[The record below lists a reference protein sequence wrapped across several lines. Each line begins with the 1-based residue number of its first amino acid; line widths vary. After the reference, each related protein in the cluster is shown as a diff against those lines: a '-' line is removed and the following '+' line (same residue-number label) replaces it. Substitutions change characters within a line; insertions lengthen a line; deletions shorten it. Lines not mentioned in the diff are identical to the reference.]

1 MTSSK
6 IHHASAMIAVLS
18 FRPAPSSG
26 AAKQDRR
33 QIVAASEIG
42 DRGQGASDPTSCQ
55 LYVSP
60 TGSDTN
66 AGTLAAPWRTVQH
79 AFNYAQPG
87 ERVCFRGGVYPTT
100 NSSGYSQSLSR
111 SGTASSRITFTNY
124 PGEVAV
130 IEGSTRVD
138 AAYVTFLGTPV
149 TAPGLIFS
157 GPGATNMDLVDV
169 MYSHDVTFDHV
180 EIRHGAYHAGLYQ
193 YSGYNIKVTGC
204 YIHDNG
210 RPGYI
215 NTDQGIYW
223 DATAGTGNLI
233 ANNVIEHNV
242 AMGVQLYPAPVGVVV
257 EENTIVNNGNYGMV
271 VYGSL
276 HKIVNNILSNNGNSA
291 SNPQMKMDLLAAG
304 LTIDSNLF
312 WNAAWALR
320 GYLNPMGLAIAN
332 APIGDPLF
340 VDPVHHNYHLQPG
353 SPAAGAGNTQ
363 YTQPTDKDGVL
374 RHLPPDLGAYE
385 VPSQRSAGTN
395 PSRFR

>member
-1 MTSSK
+1 MICLK
-6 IHHASAMIAVLS
+6 VLPALAMVSVLS
-18 FRPAPSSG
+18 FRSAPSSG
-26 AAKQDRR
+26 AARPDRR
-33 QIVAASEIG
+33 PAVAASDIG
-42 DRGQGASDPTSCQ
+42 DRGQEAPDPMSCQ

-60 TGSDTN
+60 TGSDAS
-66 AGTLAAPWRTVQH
+66 AGTISAPWRTVQH
-79 AFNYAQPG
+79 AFSYAQPG
-87 ERVCFRGGVYPTT
+87 ERICFRGGAYAMT
-100 NSSGYSQSLSR
+100 NSTGYNQSLSR
-111 SGTASSRITFTNY
+111 SGTSSSRITFTNY
-124 PGEVAV
+124 PGEVAI

-138 AAYVTFLGTPV
+138 AAYVTFQGTPA

-157 GPGATNMDLVDV
+157 GPGAHNMDLIDV
-169 MYSHDVTFDHV
+169 MYSHDVTLDHV
-180 EIRHGAYHAGLYQ
+180 EIRQGVYHAGLYQ
-193 YSGYNIKVTGC
+193 YGGYNIKVTGC

-291 SNPQMKMDLLAAG
+291 INPQMKIDLLAAG
-304 LTIDSNLF
+304 LTIHSNLF
-312 WNAAWALR
+312 WNASWALR
-320 GYLNPMGLAIAN
+320 GYINPIGLPVAD
-332 APIGDPLF
+332 APIGDPMF
-340 VDPVHHNYHLQPG
+340 VDPVRHNYHLQPG
-353 SPAAGAGNTQ
+353 SPAAGVGNKQ
-363 YTQPTDKDGVL
+363 YMQPTDKDGVP
-374 RHLPPDLGAYE
+374 RHLPPDLGAYA
-385 VPSQRSAGTN
+385 VPSLKTTGAM

>member
-1 MTSSK
+1 
-6 IHHASAMIAVLS
+6 MILLPRFVN
-18 FRPAPSSG
+18 
-26 AAKQDRR
+26 
-33 QIVAASEIG
+33 
-42 DRGQGASDPTSCQ
+42 GQTCQ

-66 AGTLAAPWRTVQH
+66 AGTITAPWRTVQH

-87 ERVCFRGGVYPTT
+87 ERVCFRGGAYPMT
-100 NSSGYSQSLSR
+100 NSAGYNQSLSR
-111 SGTASSRITFTNY
+111 SGTSSSRITFTNY

-157 GPGATNMDLVDV
+157 GPGATNMDLIDV

-193 YSGYNIKVTGC
+193 YGGYNIHVTGC

-291 SNPQMKMDLLAAG
+291 TNPQMKIDSLSTF
-304 LTIDSNLF
+304 TIDSNIF
-312 WNAAWALR
+312 WSSNTR
-320 GYLNPMGLAIAN
+320 QEGYWDLCACHPITHAILKNPM
-332 APIGDPLF
+332 F
-340 VDPVHHNYHLQPG
+340 VNPTSHTYTLEVG
-353 SPAAGAGNTQ
+353 SPAIKVGNSS
-363 YTQPTDKDGVL
+363 YTMSVNKIGVL
-374 RHLPPDLGAYE
+374 RTLPSNLGAY
-385 VPSQRSAGTN
+385 
-395 PSRFR
+395 